1 MKSEIGGNNT
11 HVGVVN
17 SVFFVVSG
25 VLENLLEFVQADITF
40 RVWSHSVR
48 LFWYQDFSGAV
59 DKFRFE

>member
-48 LFWYQDFSGAV
+48 LFWYFSGAV